1 VIVLMGWAISGL
13 FELEPVDRQDFR
25 GVAESARSWHAM
37 ERTNLLNWQLRESTN
52 LLTKDQAV
60 QMVISDLQSR
70 FEAELKGLEETPLKN
85 DWAQP
90 GSYKIYEEYL
100 SIATNMEF
108 SVRSM
113 HSKLTNYADRRG
125 SPELARAD
133 YGDFQKSS
141 RDLKNWSVK
150 QRSRPD
156 AEWLKARSLEFKE
169 RFGRQPASGTNAL
182 VGITYD
188 LGGLLDELDNIH
200 KKYLAEAKVL
210 TNKISDQLFV
220 ARLNSA
226 GQEAENM
233 LELARQSRR
242 DGESVLAFLDAQWKS
257 AVQQR
262 TEALKLPLVSGR
274 KHLELLALLHTN
286 TPPPTIGYMPITTA
300 IDQALKQRPN
310 FSAYSQALYP
320 LIVAQI
326 GLFVF
331 LLVAL
336 YRRLVVERL
345 RLRLYESN
353 TENKLAHLS
362 QLAAWLA
369 HEIKQPLTAIN
380 AWLWTLQKRVKK
392 EMPEHMGTT
401 AIRKEINRLD
411 RIVKDFLRF
420 TQPAA
425 PKLVPVKAE
434 PVLREVLELLGPQLE
449 RKCIR
454 LSLDSRVDA
463 SFAADPQQLKQVL
476 INLIS
481 NAAESIKHEGSIIV
495 RTRRDNAPLNGRP
508 ADAILIEVEDTGTGI
523 APEVQERLF
532 DPFFSTKDE
541 GTGLGLP
548 IARKIIDA
556 HGGALEFKTALDEGT
571 TFRIVLPLARDARLK
586 T

>member
-1 VIVLMGWAISGL
+1 
-13 FELEPVDRQDFR
+13 
-25 GVAESARSWHAM
+25 
-37 ERTNLLNWQLRESTN
+37 
-52 LLTKDQAV
+52 
-60 QMVISDLQSR
+60 
-70 FEAELKGLEETPLKN
+70 
-85 DWAQP
+85 
-90 GSYKIYEEYL
+90 
-100 SIATNMEF
+100 
-108 SVRSM
+108 
-113 HSKLTNYADRRG
+113 
-125 SPELARAD
+125 
-133 YGDFQKSS
+133 
-141 RDLKNWSVK
+141 
-150 QRSRPD
+150 
-156 AEWLKARSLEFKE
+156 
-169 RFGRQPASGTNAL
+169 
-182 VGITYD
+182 
-188 LGGLLDELDNIH
+188 
-200 KKYLAEAKVL
+200 
-210 TNKISDQLFV
+210 
-220 ARLNSA
+220 
-226 GQEAENM
+226 
-233 LELARQSRR
+233 
-242 DGESVLAFLDAQWKS
+242 
-257 AVQQR
+257 
-262 TEALKLPLVSGR
+262 
-274 KHLELLALLHTN
+274 
-286 TPPPTIGYMPITTA
+286 
-300 IDQALKQRPN
+300 LKQRPN

-463 SFAADPQQLKQVL
+463 TFAADPQQLKQVL